1 MSRYK
6 DNRESKNPEEE
17 FLPDPDTIAPEEA
30 NRLGYQM
37 KDNLT
42 GFINSQKIGINL
54 IIDSGTD
61 PINGSVM
68 VDSLALP
75 KKGITL

>member
-17 FLPDPDTIAPEEA
+17 FRPDPDTIAPEEA

-42 GFINSQKIGINL
+42 GFIKSQKIGINR

-61 PINGSVM
+61 PINGSVI

>member
-1 MSRYK
+1 LSRYK
-6 DNRESKNPEEE
+6 DRRESKNPEDE

-42 GFINSQKIGINL
+42 GFINSQNIGINL
-54 IIDSGTD
+54 IIDSGTF

-68 VDSLALP
+68 VESLALP

>member
-1 MSRYK
+1 LSRYK
-6 DNRESKNPEEE
+6 DRRESKNPEEE

-42 GFINSQKIGINL
+42 GFIKSQKIGINR
-54 IIDSGTD
+54 IIDSGTF

-68 VDSLALP
+68 VESLALP